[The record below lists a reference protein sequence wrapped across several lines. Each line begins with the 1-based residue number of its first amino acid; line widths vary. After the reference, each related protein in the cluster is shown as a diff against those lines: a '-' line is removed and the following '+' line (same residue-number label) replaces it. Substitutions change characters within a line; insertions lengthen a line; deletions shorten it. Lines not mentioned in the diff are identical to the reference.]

1 MLSEEFTLLPD
12 NQRLISS
19 FYLNADFLSL
29 MLPLSFYY
37 LIRSPIISAFVLW
50 QKPTAKGES
59 AKVINFSVKAKLF
72 SPERFTLHKTSEM
85 SEYISRNKI
94 RDLLLY

>member
-37 LIRSPIISAFVLW
+37 LIRSPIISAFVL
-50 QKPTAKGES
+50 
-59 AKVINFSVKAKLF
+59 
-72 SPERFTLHKTSEM
+72 
-85 SEYISRNKI
+85 
-94 RDLLLY
+94 